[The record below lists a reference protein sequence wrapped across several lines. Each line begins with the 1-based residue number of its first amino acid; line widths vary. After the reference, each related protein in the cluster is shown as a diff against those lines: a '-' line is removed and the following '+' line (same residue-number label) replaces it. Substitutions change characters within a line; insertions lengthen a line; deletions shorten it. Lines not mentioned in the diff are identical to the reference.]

1 MKKSLQKQI
10 EEIVTIIKAN
20 IDPVMI
26 FLFGSFASGNPDA
39 ESDIDLL
46 IIAPSKD
53 RPLERRLKLR
63 KMLLEY
69 DRRIG
74 LDLLVYT
81 PDEFEMLIDEPSS
94 FIYSVVQ
101 QGLKIYDRE
110 ASWTVATICLGW
122 FA

>member
-1 MKKSLQKQI
+1 MKKNLQKEI

-110 ASWTVATICLGW
+110 AS
-122 FA
+122 